1 MDFQRR
7 QQRIGILTV
16 ILCLLVVVVW
26 QMYSPDIKTYRMG
39 KREAT
44 LKQVMQAINPPPK
57 AKVVSIQTFHLDEH
71 LWGIGLYSYDS
82 DFDNIQNYYVQEFGQ
97 NGFSYGGKKDRQGSS
112 PAYQFCAAEY
122 SAILSRMNVNMYS
135 VDWKPTPC

>member
-26 QMYSPDIKTYRMG
+26 RMYSPDMKTYRMG
-39 KREAT
+39 KREAK
-44 LKQVMQAINPPPK
+44 LKQAMLAVNPPSQ
-57 AKVVSIQTFHLDEH
+57 AKVISIQTYHLNEH

-82 DFDNIQNYYVQEFGQ
+82 DFDKVQDYYVQEFGRH
-97 NGFSYGGKKDRQGSS
+97 GFTYGGEKNRQSS
-112 PAYQFCAAEY
+112 SRAYQFCATEY
-122 SAILSRMNVNMYS
+122 NAILSRTNVNMYS
-135 VDWKPTPC
+135 VDWNPTPC